1 MKTLCAAVLGVCVVV
16 FAGTAAAQ
24 DDNAK
29 KIVGSWE
36 VAKQTGDL
44 PVGTIVEFLKD
55 GKMTVTIKEDG
66 KDMKLAGTYKLEKD
80 KLNVTLMIGDEKH
93 EEALTIKKLTD
104 DALEVEDKDKKTE
117 TFKKKK

>member
-1 MKTLCAAVLGVCVVV
+1 MVA

-29 KIVGSWE
+29 KIVGAWE

-44 PVGTIVEFLKD
+44 PVGTVVEFLKE
-55 GKMTVTIKEDG
+55 GKMTVTLKEGD
-66 KDMKLAGTYKLEKD
+66 KDLKLQGTYKIEKD
-80 KLNVTLMIGDEKH
+80 KLNVTLMVGDDKH
-93 EEALTIKKLTD
+93 EEALVIKKLTD

-117 TFKKKK
+117 TFVKQKKKDKK

>member
-1 MKTLCAAVLGVCVVV
+1 MKTLSAAVLGVCLVV
-16 FAGTAAAQ
+16 FAGSAAAQ

-29 KIVGSWE
+29 KLLGAWE
-36 VAKQTGDL
+36 IAKQTGDL
-44 PVGTIVEFLKD
+44 PAGTVVEFQKD
-55 GKMTVTIKEDG
+55 GKMTVIIKEDG

-80 KLNVTLMIGDEKH
+80 KLNVTIMVGDEKH

-104 DALEVEDKDKKTE
+104 DALELEDKDKKTE